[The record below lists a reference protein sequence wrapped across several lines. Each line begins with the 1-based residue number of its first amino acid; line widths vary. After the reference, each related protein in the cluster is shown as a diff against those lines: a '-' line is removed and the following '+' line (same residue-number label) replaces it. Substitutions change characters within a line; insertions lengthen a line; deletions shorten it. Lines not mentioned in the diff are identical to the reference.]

1 MIIQTR
7 KMVNQLLINHLGDGL
22 NDQLQALNLQMLE
35 AIYEHDSN
43 LGRNASFV
51 RGENQLKKLDA
62 DGRFKLIGHLGVMY
76 DQSMT
81 VDEPDEVKRHRFNRF
96 FELLWLWVAPK
107 PKYSDQFDRFCYMM
121 AYLGERL
128 RFLEGR
134 NSEIAKAYLDAFPQD
149 DIRLMQLGSA
159 TRSETQ

>member
-7 KMVNQLLINHLGDGL
+7 KMVNQLLINHLGDEL

-96 FELLWLWVAPK
+96 FELLWLWVAP
-107 PKYSDQFDRFCYMM
+107 
-121 AYLGERL
+121 
-128 RFLEGR
+128 
-134 NSEIAKAYLDAFPQD
+134 
-149 DIRLMQLGSA
+149 
-159 TRSETQ
+159 